1 MPGTES
7 KSRRM
12 IAYVGI
18 LIVNFMAMYLISSV
32 GVYSY
37 TVAEVFNNLPSVSMV
52 FTLECVARSVSIPI
66 GGKVGD
72 KVGHKKLF
80 LFAVT
85 LYIICYAVAAFAT
98 SFWMFTIARMVSGF
112 AWGLFMMNGFVL
124 LSAIFGQADAPKYSG
139 YNQSLT
145 TVAMIIGAPIAGVVC
160 AINWRLQFYVA
171 VVLLIIGLVLCAY
184 GIPAIPPKVAGIF
197 FVVLVYVINLM
208 DIKAVAM
215 FQKVITWILLGCL
228 AMIIVVGIFNLNYN
242 PFDFSDPELFTNG
255 FTGVA
260 DAAVVLVFSTQGY
273 YLIINYSG
281 RAKDPRKDIPWVWK
295 YIPWLLVIVYG
306 GVGMVAGC
314 VLPLEE
320 CANQPL
326 TYVVQSFLPTPLV
339 YLFVIGGACFAL
351 LSTLNG
357 LYSSYGAV
365 WAEAAKDGWYPKF
378 LSTVNK
384 NGQPVILMTIAAVI
398 AVLPMLLDFSIQT
411 ITNNIILLT
420 LFVDIFPCI
429 AAFILPSKYPDAWKN
444 SVVHMKKGAFICLM
458 SVSLIVQIACAYWS
472 ARSMSITAVI
482 ISLAC
487 DAVCFIYGYFRG
499 SKEEVKCPE
508 LSKEFLES

>member
-1 MPGTES
+1 
-7 KSRRM
+7 
-12 IAYVGI
+12 
-18 LIVNFMAMYLISSV
+18 
-32 GVYSY
+32 
-37 TVAEVFNNLPSVSMV
+37 
-52 FTLECVARSVSIPI
+52 
-66 GGKVGD
+66 
-72 KVGHKKLF
+72 
-80 LFAVT
+80 
-85 LYIICYAVAAFAT
+85 
-98 SFWMFTIARMVSGF
+98 
-112 AWGLFMMNGFVL
+112 
-124 LSAIFGQADAPKYSG
+124 
-139 YNQSLT
+139 
-145 TVAMIIGAPIAGVVC
+145 
-160 AINWRLQFYVA
+160 
-171 VVLLIIGLVLCAY
+171 
-184 GIPAIPPKVAGIF
+184 
-197 FVVLVYVINLM
+197 
-208 DIKAVAM
+208 
-215 FQKVITWILLGCL
+215 
-228 AMIIVVGIFNLNYN
+228 
-242 PFDFSDPELFTNG
+242 
-255 FTGVA
+255 
-260 DAAVVLVFSTQGY
+260 
-273 YLIINYSG
+273 
-281 RAKDPRKDIPWVWK
+281 
-295 YIPWLLVIVYG
+295 
-306 GVGMVAGC
+306 MVAGC

-326 TYVVQSFLPTPLV
+326 TYVVQSFLPAPLV

-487 DAVCFIYGYFRG
+487 VAVCFIYGYFRG

>member
-1 MPGTES
+1 MNPERTLGKKELFALAVGTV
-7 KSRRM
+7 
-12 IAYVGI
+12 IGAGVITLIGTAVGI
-18 LIVNFMAMYLISSV
+18 TGRSAWLAFELAILLGFFYTIPYLIASSMIRLKGGIYSLV
-32 GVYSY
+32 GTVVGKRALGMFSAAYLTRMLQLGLFGLGLGVYI
-37 TVAEVFNNLPSVSMV
+37 N
-52 FTLECVARSVSIPI
+52 SI
-66 GGKVGD
+66 
-72 KVGHKKLF
+72 
-80 LFAVT
+80 
-85 LYIICYAVAAFAT
+85 
-98 SFWMFTIARMVSGF
+98 
-112 AWGLFMMNGFVL
+112 
-124 LSAIFGQADAPKYSG
+124 
-139 YNQSLT
+139 
-145 TVAMIIGAPIAGVVC
+145 
-160 AINWRLQFYVA
+160 
-171 VVLLIIGLVLCAY
+171 
-184 GIPAIPPKVAGIF
+184 IPAIPPKVAGIF

-242 PFDFSDPELFTNG
+242 PFDFSDPEFFTNG

-384 NGQPVILMTIAAVI
+384 NGQPVVLMTIAAVI

-487 DAVCFIYGYFRG
+487 VAVCFIYGYFRG

>member
-1 MPGTES
+1 
-7 KSRRM
+7 
-12 IAYVGI
+12 
-18 LIVNFMAMYLISSV
+18 
-32 GVYSY
+32 
-37 TVAEVFNNLPSVSMV
+37 
-52 FTLECVARSVSIPI
+52 
-66 GGKVGD
+66 
-72 KVGHKKLF
+72 
-80 LFAVT
+80 
-85 LYIICYAVAAFAT
+85 
-98 SFWMFTIARMVSGF
+98 
-112 AWGLFMMNGFVL
+112 
-124 LSAIFGQADAPKYSG
+124 
-139 YNQSLT
+139 
-145 TVAMIIGAPIAGVVC
+145 
-160 AINWRLQFYVA
+160 
-171 VVLLIIGLVLCAY
+171 
-184 GIPAIPPKVAGIF
+184 
-197 FVVLVYVINLM
+197 
-208 DIKAVAM
+208 AVAM

-487 DAVCFIYGYFRG
+487 VAVCFIYGYFRG

>member
-1 MPGTES
+1 MNPERTLGKKELFALAVGTV
-7 KSRRM
+7 
-12 IAYVGI
+12 IGAGVITLIGTAVGI
-18 LIVNFMAMYLISSV
+18 TGRSAWLAFELAILLGFFYTIPYLIASSMIRLKGGIYSLV
-32 GVYSY
+32 GTVVGKRALGMFSAAYLTRMLQLGLFGLGLGVYI
-37 TVAEVFNNLPSVSMV
+37 N
-52 FTLECVARSVSIPI
+52 SI
-66 GGKVGD
+66 
-72 KVGHKKLF
+72 
-80 LFAVT
+80 
-85 LYIICYAVAAFAT
+85 
-98 SFWMFTIARMVSGF
+98 
-112 AWGLFMMNGFVL
+112 
-124 LSAIFGQADAPKYSG
+124 
-139 YNQSLT
+139 
-145 TVAMIIGAPIAGVVC
+145 
-160 AINWRLQFYVA
+160 
-171 VVLLIIGLVLCAY
+171 
-184 GIPAIPPKVAGIF
+184 IPAIPPKVAGIF

-242 PFDFSDPELFTNG
+242 PFDFSDPEFFTNG

-398 AVLPMLLDFSIQT
+398 AALPMLLDFSIQT

-487 DAVCFIYGYFRG
+487 VAVCFIYGYFRG